1 MNPEVREITSRAEWL
16 AWRRGVMTAS
26 RVGALFDCH
35 KYLTREQLAA
45 EMRGVSQGDNPA
57 MRAGRILEPGVLV
70 ALREE
75 HPDWSIYPA
84 TTFHADPAL
93 RFGCTPDAWFSEA
106 GRYLWDEMD
115 GLIQVKTVSPEEWER
130 WHGKPPLAYTL
141 QCLSEMML
149 TGRRRGLLA
158 VMIRSRSYPV
168 HEFEVPRHEAAE
180 ARILVAVAE
189 WWRAYDAGEIA
200 VQADPAGLDEA
211 LDNGSSVDLSAN
223 NFLCE
228 ALPERARLKLEISSA
243 ETRVKEIDEA
253 IKQAM
258 GSAAFGFLPGFALTW
273 KTQKRKETI
282 IPATTMRV
290 LRVKSNDSEH

>member
-115 GLIQVKTVSPEEWER
+115 GLIQVKTVSPEEWEK

-141 QCLSEMML
+141 QCLTEMML
-149 TGRRRGLLA
+149 TGRTRGLLA

-168 HEFEVPRHEAAE
+168 HEFDVPRHEAAE
-180 ARILVAVAE
+180 ARILAAVAE

-200 VQADPAGLDEA
+200 APADPAGLDEM
-211 LDNGSSVDLSAN
+211 LDDGSSKDLSADN
-223 NFLCE
+223 QIAFLLE
-228 ALPERARLKLEISSA
+228 ERETLKQTVSEA
-243 ETRVKEIDEA
+243 ETALKDIDYQ
-253 IKQAM
+253 IKNRI
-258 GSAAFGFLPGFALTW
+258 GAARTAWLPGWTLSFPTIHGKAYTVPAREYRRLTV
-273 KTQKRKETI
+273 KRTEE
-282 IPATTMRV
+282 A
-290 LRVKSNDSEH
+290 